1 MHDALTTARFLLSES
16 EPSRLGPCA
25 AEVAFIGRSNVG
37 KSTLLNA
44 ICRKPLARVSNTPG
58 RTRTINV
65 FLIGADRWVVD
76 LPGYGFAT
84 GPESEREG
92 WAAMIEGYLKGR
104 PSLKMIFV
112 LIDAKVGPTRLDL
125 QTLKWLES
133 HGLPWRPVA
142 TKADQVKPSRA
153 AAQRRDVAHAA
164 GLEPESL
171 AWVSADKGVG
181 LGELRAEVSALLGL

>member
-1 MHDALTTARFLLSES
+1 MHDALATARFLLSES
-16 EPSRLGPCA
+16 DPARLGPCA
-25 AEVAFIGRSNVG
+25 AEVAFIGRSNIG

-44 ICRKPLARVSNTPG
+44 LCRKSLARVSSTPG

-65 FLIGADRWVVD
+65 FVIGADRWVVD
-76 LPGYGFAT
+76 LPGYGFAA
-84 GPESEREG
+84 GPEAEREG

-104 PSLKMIFV
+104 PSLKMIFA
-112 LIDAKVGPTRLDL
+112 LIDAKVGPTKLDL
-125 QTLKWLES
+125 QTLKRLES

-142 TKADQVKPSRA
+142 TKSDQVKPSRA

-171 AWVSADKGVG
+171 AWVSADKGLG
-181 LGELRAEVSALLGL
+181 LPELRGEVSALLGL